1 MTQIASKLNIESRD
15 INTTTRTNYYH
26 STLKVLPLGSNHGN
40 TSGWPLTL
48 HSYINSRIRALDQP
62 LIVQEHSPWFHME
75 IVVSSISS
83 YSHTNRSYL
92 IYGKKKIYLIL
103 PNLDQSNYLPSCLKK
118 SSQNLVVC
126 RWKSYLQWI
135 RLNGTN
141 HILICCFT
149 EVNQKNDV

>member
-1 MTQIASKLNIESRD
+1 MTQIPSKMNIESRD

-48 HSYINSRIRALDQP
+48 HSYIDSCIRALDQWYLAFLLTAT
-62 LIVQEHSPWFHME
+62 LIGLILSME
-75 IVVSSISS
+75 
-83 YSHTNRSYL
+83 
-92 IYGKKKIYLIL
+92 KKIYLIL
-103 PNLDQSNYLPSCLKK
+103 PNLDENNYLQSCLKK

-135 RLNGTN
+135 GLNATN
-141 HILICCFT
+141 QILIGHFT
-149 EVNQKNDV
+149 EVNQKNEI